1 MIDAVIADLIMI
13 AHFVFIV
20 FVVVGGFAA
29 VRRLWIAFLH
39 LPAAVWGVLIELLNW
54 TCPLTPLEA
63 GYRQAAGQAGYHG
76 GFIEHYLMPL
86 IYPSGLTRTV
96 QFILAA
102 LVLGIN
108 VYAYT
113 LVVQRSR
120 SGK

>member
-13 AHFVFIV
+13 LHFLFIT
-20 FVVVGGFAA
+20 FVVIGGFA
-29 VRRLWIAFLH
+29 VMRWSWIAFLH

-63 GYRQAAGQAGYHG
+63 SYRQAAGQAGYDG

-96 QFILAA
+96 QFTLAA
-102 LVLGIN
+102 VVLCVN
-108 VYAYT
+108 AYVYTIVIRRY
-113 LVVQRSR
+113 RSR
-120 SGK
+120 

>member
-1 MIDAVIADLIMI
+1 MATKRWRRCQ
-13 AHFVFIV
+13 
-20 FVVVGGFAA
+20 AA
-29 VRRLWIAFLH
+29 
-39 LPAAVWGVLIELLNW
+39 
-54 TCPLTPLEA
+54 
-63 GYRQAAGQAGYHG
+63 RQAAGQAGYHG

-113 LVVQRSR
+113 LVVRR
-120 SGK
+120 YRPGK

>member
-13 AHFVFIV
+13 LHFLFIT
-20 FVVVGGFAA
+20 FVVIGGFA
-29 VRRLWIAFLH
+29 VMRWSWIALLH

-63 GYRQAAGQAGYHG
+63 GYRQAAGQAGYNG

-96 QFILAA
+96 QFTLAA
-102 LVLGIN
+102 IVLGVN
-108 VYAYT
+108 AYVYTIVIRRY
-113 LVVQRSR
+113 RSR
-120 SGK
+120 Q